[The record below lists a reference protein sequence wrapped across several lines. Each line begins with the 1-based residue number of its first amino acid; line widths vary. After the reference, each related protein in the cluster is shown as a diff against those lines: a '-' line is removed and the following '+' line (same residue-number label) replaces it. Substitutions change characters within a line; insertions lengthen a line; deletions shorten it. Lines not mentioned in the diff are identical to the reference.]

1 MRKLTIIAVLVP
13 VLAFTSCQG
22 WLMETP
28 AGTQTLDEYYVG
40 GQSCEQVVVG
50 CYAPMQLQYRDGI
63 YFDEWIFGDIC
74 SDDAYKGG
82 QTVTEDSNMYDF
94 ETLRTNADNDILLQF
109 YRIQYVGIARCNRA
123 IQDIAKQP
131 VDEYM
136 DESLRA
142 RFVAEAKCLRAF
154 YYMRLVR
161 IFGRIPYYTEVIE
174 GTSQMNKQRADLATI
189 WSGIIT
195 DLKDAAIF
203 LWPKSQY
210 PETQAGHVT
219 QGTAQALL
227 VKAFMTGH
235 EVLDALMIDGRTSYQ
250 NAVYWGQQIVS
261 DGEYELCPVYW
272 DNFTLKGENGIESVF
287 EIQYTDDATSDYGR
301 GGHRGAFTVRQQ
313 RCRSSKFTDGNP
325 GWGYNRPTQ
334 DLIDEFEDGDPR
346 LAVSFHY
353 LQDGEYDNQQIDLYG
368 GIIRWLSL
376 KYAMMT
382 DGENGGV
389 FPLDA
394 SNNPHDPINTKE
406 IRYADVLL
414 MYAEA
419 CVETG
424 DTQTAKDLLEMVRHR
439 ARGGDPDVLP
449 EFPGYEIRIWN
460 GTGYDAPRQ
469 LVDNVDDLRAAIRHE
484 RRVELAMEGHR
495 WFDLNRWGIT
505 AEVINAQNQTD
516 EARTLYAGQIQSFR
530 KGVNEIFPIPAE
542 ERRLT
547 GIDQNEGY

>member
-136 DESLRA
+136 DELLRA

-235 EVLDALMIDGRTSYQ
+235 EVLDALMIDGRTAYQ

-261 DGEYELCPVYW
+261 GGEYELCPVYW

-287 EIQYTDDATSDYGR
+287 EIQYTDDATSDYGA

-353 LQDGEYDNQQIDLYG
+353 LQDGEYDNQQVDLYG
-368 GIIRWLSL
+368 GIVRWLSL

-382 DGENGGV
+382 DGEDGGV

-469 LVDNVDDLRAAIRHE
+469 LVDNADDLRAAIRHE

-495 WFDLNRWGIT
+495 WFDLNRWGIA
-505 AEVINAQNQTD
+505 AEVINAQNRSD
-516 EARTLYAGQIQSFR
+516 EAQTLYAGQIQSFR